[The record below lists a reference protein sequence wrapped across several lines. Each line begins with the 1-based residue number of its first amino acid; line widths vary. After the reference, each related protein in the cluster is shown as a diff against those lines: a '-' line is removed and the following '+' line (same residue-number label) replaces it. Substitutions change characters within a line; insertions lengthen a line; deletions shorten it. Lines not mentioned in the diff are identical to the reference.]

1 MRAHTAHP
9 PKDRPISKG
18 ETSWSDT
25 RTECFFQLFYI
36 RTAVPRPGEQS
47 TVQYLYDTVA
57 PRAILVGLGV
67 IHQSAWFLCL
77 TVIGGVQWTRNHS
90 VGPVSGVW
98 G

>member
-1 MRAHTAHP
+1 MRATRQRTAQSAKEKRVGVTQEP
-9 PKDRPISKG
+9 SVF
-18 ETSWSDT
+18 SV
-25 RTECFFQLFYI
+25 FYI

-77 TVIGGVQWTRNHS
+77 TVIGGVQWTRNHG